1 MKKANPIYK
10 LIFKYHANMIE
21 LCNIR
26 QSLGLISDDKAEKTN
41 KKHCM
46 GALKS
51 AYFGGF
57 ISPNFKQLFEEEPH
71 Y

>member
-1 MKKANPIYK
+1 MNMSKKLYR
-10 LIFKYHANMIE
+10 LIFNYHLNMIE

-26 QSLGLISDDKAEKTN
+26 QSLGLISDDKAEEAN

-46 GALKS
+46 RCIKA

-57 ISPNFKQLFEEEPH
+57 ASDQVKELF
-71 Y
+71 